1 MTNNQNEKNIYHK
14 VAVIMGSDSDF
25 EVMKEA
31 IKVLKQ
37 FEVPVEAHVCSAH
50 RTPEKVS
57 AFASEAKNNGFGA
70 IIVGAGAA
78 AHLAGVI
85 AAHTTLPIIGVPLN
99 ATALAG
105 VDALYAT
112 VQMPAGIPVAT
123 VAIGKAGAINA
134 ALLSIS
140 ILSLSEPKLMEALE
154 AYRKNMKQKVDSKD
168 QKLQQMIDSL

>member
-1 MTNNQNEKNIYHK
+1 MTYNQNEENFKK

-37 FEVPVEAHVCSAH
+37 FEVPVESHVYSAH
-50 RTPEKVS
+50 RTPEKVA
-57 AFASEAKNNGFGA
+57 AFTSKAKENGFGV
-70 IIVGAGAA
+70 IVVGAGAA

-99 ATALAG
+99 ATSLAG

-140 ILSLSEPKLMEALE
+140 ILSLSNPELMEALE